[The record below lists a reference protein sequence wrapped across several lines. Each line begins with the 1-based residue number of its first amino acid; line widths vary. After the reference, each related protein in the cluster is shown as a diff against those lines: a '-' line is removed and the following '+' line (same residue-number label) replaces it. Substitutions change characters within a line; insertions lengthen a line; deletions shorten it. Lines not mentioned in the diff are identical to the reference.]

1 MNLEHFYR
9 FLLKNYNFL
18 PNPKKTIRF
27 FAYEFDNLLMK
38 REKLKLGSIVF
49 EFKEIFYGDI
59 KINEIMEMRYNRQ
72 DNTEADRLKFD
83 NLLKLYDWKWDFPHI
98 AAFLF
103 VGSISFAYLYLLI
116 QDWFYDTFP
125 SFERNPDLT
134 KKKLAG
140 AFYYTFESK
149 LPLAWSALR
158 VVNFF
163 LLHMM
168 VEFCYFFNIMCY

>member
-83 NLLKLYDWKWDFPHI
+83 NLLKLYD
-98 AAFLF
+98 
-103 VGSISFAYLYLLI
+103 
-116 QDWFYDTFP
+116 
-125 SFERNPDLT
+125 
-134 KKKLAG
+134 
-140 AFYYTFESK
+140 
-149 LPLAWSALR
+149 
-158 VVNFF
+158 
-163 LLHMM
+163 
-168 VEFCYFFNIMCY
+168 